1 MAPGPD
7 DRHAMKTLT
16 SVPGI
21 SPERAK
27 ELIARGFRDFSDI
40 VRLALPESA
49 VRLGLHHTIA
59 RKALLLN
66 LAPRPE
72 HRTSEACCPMCGAE
86 WLAQSTRCAACGSQF
101 DLDLD
106 PVIVE
111 QKLQEI
117 TGEIVDL
124 ATDAD
129 FQGMPE
135 GIRNELLAAFG
146 GLNPEELLREECQHQ
161 IEAWQAKGF
170 DVTSVERIFAED
182 PTHFRERSSRLIRVQ
197 VMKTADSGHS
207 RCPLCEVRVEIT
219 AEECGNCGA
228 RFA

>member
-1 MAPGPD
+1 MAPEPD
-7 DRHAMKTLT
+7 DRSAVKTLA
-16 SVPGI
+16 SLPGI

-27 ELIARGFRDFSDI
+27 ELVAKGFRDLSDI

-59 RKALLLN
+59 RKALLMN

-72 HRTSEACCPMCGAE
+72 PQVGGARCPMCGAA
-86 WLAQSTRCAACGSQF
+86 WLAQATRCAACGSQF
-101 DLDLD
+101 DLELN

-117 TGEIVDL
+117 PGEIVDL
-124 ATDAD
+124 SIDDD
-129 FQGMPE
+129 FQGTPE
-135 GIRNELLAAFG
+135 DVRNELLAAFG
-146 GLNPEELLREECQHQ
+146 GLSPEDRLREECLHQ

-170 DVTSVERIFAED
+170 DVTTVERILVED
-182 PTHFRERSSRLIRVQ
+182 PSHFRERSVRLIRTQ
-197 VMKTADSGHS
+197 VMKAADSGTY
-207 RCPLCEVRVEIT
+207 RCPLCEVRLEIT